1 MRRLGTAL
9 VVAAVVAVA
18 VAALVDAVTGRDP
31 APRGSGAPASSPRL
45 VTQAEQPPLPPRCG
59 PGQLE
64 LAFEELGGGRGVSIT
79 HVRGPACRGTGLT
92 LEVRVTDRRGHTS
105 SLPLGEERFLDDEYT
120 PGYGRLVPLS
130 LCQEG
135 APFTIVAT
143 AGDYRATARSDGRA
157 GINCRSARLATAVP
171 FGAEPGADRF
181 FVEALDP
188 STHVA
193 IFRIELPHRADV
205 DVSAT
210 TASGLSLLV
219 LDRTRRRDCRRLG
232 SHDVCVVQFGILPD
246 EPAGTWTVIVR
257 KHSTG
262 PALVRV
268 AASFDEIP
276 GP

>member
-1 MRRLGTAL
+1 MRSFGTAL
-9 VVAAVVAVA
+9 VVTAVAAVA
-18 VAALVDAVTGRDP
+18 VAALVDAFTGRDS
-31 APRGSGAPASSPRL
+31 APQASRSPQSPPRL
-45 VTQAEQPPLPPRCG
+45 VTQADQPLPPPCR

-79 HVRGPACRGTGLT
+79 HVRGPACRATGLT
-92 LEVRVTDRRGHTS
+92 LEILVTDRHGDTS
-105 SLPLGEERFLDDEYT
+105 SLPLGQERILDDEYS
-120 PGYGRLVPLS
+120 PGYGRLVPVS

-135 APFTIVAT
+135 APFRIVAT
-143 AGDYRATARSDGRA
+143 AGEYRTTARSAGRA
-157 GINCRSARLATAVP
+157 GINCQSARLATAVP

-188 STHVA
+188 STHA
-193 IFRIELPHRADV
+193 ARFRIELPHRADV
-205 DVSAT
+205 DVSAV

-219 LDRTRRRDCRRLG
+219 LDRTRRRDCRRLR
-232 SHDVCVVQFGILPD
+232 SRDVCVVQFGTLPD
-246 EPAGTWTVIVR
+246 EPAGIWTVIVR

-268 AASFDEIP
+268 SASFDEIP